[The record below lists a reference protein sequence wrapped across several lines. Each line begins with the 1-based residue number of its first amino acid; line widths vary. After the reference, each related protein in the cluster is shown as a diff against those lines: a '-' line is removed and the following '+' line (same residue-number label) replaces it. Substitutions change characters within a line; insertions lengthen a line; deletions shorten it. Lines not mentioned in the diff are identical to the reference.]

1 MLKINIDK
9 NKKQWYS
16 NKKRGKIMDYIRR
29 KNITTIP
36 QYGID
41 IAIHCDKMIKNNLV
55 TNIYRK
61 YDLWTH

>member
-1 MLKINIDK
+1 
-9 NKKQWYS
+9 
-16 NKKRGKIMDYIRR
+16 MDHIRR

-61 YDLWTH
+61 CDLWTH

>member
-1 MLKINIDK
+1 
-9 NKKQWYS
+9 
-16 NKKRGKIMDYIRR
+16 MDYIRR

-55 TNIYRK
+55 TNIYPKFLQDVAR
-61 YDLWTH
+61 LVFTAFLFIL